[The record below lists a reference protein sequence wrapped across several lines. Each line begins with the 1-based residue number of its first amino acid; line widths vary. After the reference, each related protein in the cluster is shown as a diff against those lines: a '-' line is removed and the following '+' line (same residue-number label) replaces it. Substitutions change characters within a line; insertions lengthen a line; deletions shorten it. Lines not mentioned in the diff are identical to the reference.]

1 MKIQLIHTYLD
12 IISLDNLLL
21 AWSEFI
27 KGKKNKKDVMSLNFK
42 YAYSN
47 SKILGVDLKQIKQDS
62 NDATKVFGDVQR

>member
-27 KGKKNKKDVMSLNFK
+27 KGKKNKKDV
-42 YAYSN
+42 
-47 SKILGVDLKQIKQDS
+47 ILFSRHLIDNIMGNNIIPGI
-62 NDATKVFGDVQR
+62 T